1 MKKTA
6 NVLLKKTNSNNNPEL
21 LQATSYGV
29 PAPKT
34 ALQIK
39 QDK

>member
-6 NVLLKKTNSNNNPEL
+6 NVLLKKTNSNNPEL
-21 LQATSYGV
+21 LQTTSYGI